1 MSLRTAFA
9 VDLSNASGGFN
20 LADDFKQTDV
30 GSRYAQ
36 ALFDLALETKTL
48 PAVEGDLASL
58 KAALQESGEL
68 RRFLASPI
76 FAFDDKGKVLAEIAK
91 KAAFNAVTTK
101 FVGFLAASRRAEA
114 LPSAIA
120 SFQRLAAAHR
130 GAVAAEVTSA
140 VKLTAAQTKA
150 ITAAL
155 AKSLGRAPEITA
167 HVDPTILGGL
177 KVRVGS
183 RLFDAS
189 LRSKLDSLKFAL
201 KRA

>member
-1 MSLRTAFA
+1 
-9 VDLSNASGGFN
+9 

-30 GSRYAQ
+30 GARYAQ
-36 ALFDLALETKTL
+36 ALFDLAVETKTL
-48 PAVEGDLASL
+48 PAVEGDLANL
-58 KAALQESGEL
+58 KAALQDSGEL
-68 RRFLASPI
+68 RRFLSSPV
-76 FAFDDKGKVLAEIAK
+76 FAFDDKSKVLAELANK
-91 KAAFNAVTTK
+91 GEFNEVTRK
-101 FVGFLAASRRAEA
+101 FVGFLGAARRAEA

-130 GAVAAEVTSA
+130 GAVAADVTSA

-155 AKSLGRAPEITA
+155 AKSLGQAPEITA